1 METLKTSIFS
11 FIIANLVNKDVLH
24 FFITNDL
31 STDFSTKE
39 FIYTLGAELPPV
51 CSSIQIHFLFRN

>member
-39 FIYTLGAELPPV
+39 FIYTLGAKLPPV
-51 CSSIQIHFLFRN
+51 CSSI